1 MGREILQRQRVV
13 RQRKKRR
20 IHNAEG
26 EVERV
31 KNFNPAENGIT
42 YGKRDRK
49 LRMMTGLNR

>member
-1 MGREILQRQRVV
+1 MGREIFQRWRVV

-20 IHNAEG
+20 IHNAKG

-31 KNFNPAENGIT
+31 KNFNPAENGLT

-49 LRMMTGLNR
+49 LRMTGLNR